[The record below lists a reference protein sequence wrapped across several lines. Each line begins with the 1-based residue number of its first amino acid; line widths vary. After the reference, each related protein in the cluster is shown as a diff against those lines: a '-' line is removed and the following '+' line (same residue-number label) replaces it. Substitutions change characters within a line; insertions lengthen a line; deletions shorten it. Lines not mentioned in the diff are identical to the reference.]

1 MPDFDAMRACM
12 VACQIRPANVAD
24 PRLIEALA
32 RVPRERFVP
41 DAWRAT
47 AYVDEDLPLS
57 AGRYLMEPAVF
68 ARLVAHAPVR
78 ESDTVLDVGCAT
90 GYSTAVLGLVAQ
102 AAIGV
107 EGDAGLAETAGDLLV
122 DLGIDNAVVVNG
134 ASEEGYAAQAPY
146 DVIVLG
152 GAVDDVPQT
161 LQDQMAEGGRL
172 VAVLRGGGGAAA
184 RRTGKATRLLKTHGR
199 VSRRTLFDAAVP
211 PLPGFERSAGFVF

>member
-1 MPDFDAMRACM
+1 MPDFDAMRARM

-134 ASEEGYAAQAPY
+134 ASEEGYAAQ
-146 DVIVLG
+146 LE
-152 GAVDDVPQT
+152 
-161 LQDQMAEGGRL
+161 QMAEGGRL